1 MKLHLIAAAALVSL
15 ANAASANV
23 YSLGDL
29 NSFDA
34 DPATYNVVGSFADTF
49 SFDLSQASYVSADVV
64 NSYVKVKTTVKTDI
78 TGLSLSFFNGS
89 TWTTTGT
96 SFTDLT
102 LPSAVGTY
110 QFKVSGIGAGV
121 AGKGAYQFSAY
132 ATPTAAVPE
141 PETYALML
149 AGLGVVGFIARRRKA
164 T

>member
-1 MKLHLIAAAALVSL
+1 MKLQLIAAAALFSL

-29 NSFDA
+29 NTFDA
-34 DPATYNVVGSFADTF
+34 DPATYNVVGSFSDTF
-49 SFDLSQASYVSADVV
+49 SFDLTQGSFVSAEVV
-64 NSYVKVKTTVKTDI
+64 SSYVKVKTTVKTDI
-78 TGLSLSFFNGS
+78 TGLSLSFYDGS
-89 TWTTTGT
+89 TWTTAGT

-102 LPSAVGTY
+102 LAPATGIY
-110 QFKVSGIGAGV
+110 KFMVSGVGAGV

-149 AGLGVVGFIARRRKA
+149 AGLGVVGFIARRRKSV
-164 T
+164 